1 MATPLVSIVIP
12 AYNQAEFVGEA
23 IQSVL
28 DQTYQNFEVL
38 VVNDASQDNTLE
50 LVNQFDDQRVR
61 QIHHPQNRGLPA
73 SRNSG
78 MRASVGEYI
87 ALLDAD
93 DFFQPEK
100 LAIHVDFL
108 QRKTEV
114 GSSYNSR
121 FELNHSSKTI
131 RELWLPPRKVNLAD
145 FILGFPFSPSDMV
158 IRREWAFAVGLF
170 DESFIS
176 GGEDTDF
183 PCRLALAGCQFE
195 GVERALNFRR
205 YHSGRGRKNLPGRLD
220 DVSRALKATFDDP
233 RCPKDT
239 LALRPLAL
247 KHHLMVLASLAF
259 IQGESDLGQEYTR
272 QVIKIDPNVLRGE
285 HCELIEFFLMESVAD
300 ENVNHVDL
308 LKTIFA
314 QLPSEIAE
322 PNDRYDWSVAYGY
335 LLKGVRNI
343 IWGRYELGK
352 SQLEKA
358 GQLGVIIDE
367 AFLRRLAH
375 QLLGYENEF
384 GSQKAEEVIAELIPQ
399 LERVVDRKSTRRM
412 TGLYAAN
419 LAFRDY
425 RADDFKLVPSQVARA
440 IANDPSLAVNRGVI
454 SIFVRSLISSRKKAS
469 KKKPD
474 IYRQTP

>member
-1 MATPLVSIVIP
+1 MKMATPLVSIVIP
-12 AYNQAEFVGEA
+12 AYNQADFVGEA

-38 VVNDASQDNTLE
+38 VVNDASQDNTHE
-50 LVNQFDDQRVR
+50 LVNQFDDPRVR

-93 DFFQPEK
+93 DYFQHEK

-108 QRKTEV
+108 ERKTEV

-121 FELNHSSKTI
+121 FELNHSSNTI
-131 RELWLPPRKVNLAD
+131 RELWLPLKKVNLAD

-158 IRREWAFAVGLF
+158 IKREWAFAVGLF

-220 DVSRALKATFDDP
+220 DVSRALKATFNDP

-285 HCELIEFFLMESVAD
+285 RCELIEFFLMESVAD

-314 QLPSEIAE
+314 QLPPEIAE
-322 PNDRYDWSVAYGY
+322 INDQYDWSVAYGF

-343 IWGRYELGK
+343 IWDRANIGK

-358 GQLGVIIDE
+358 GQLGVAIDE
-367 AFLRRLAH
+367 LFLERLIH
-375 QLLGYENEF
+375 QLLGFENEF
-384 GSQKAEEVIAELIPQ
+384 GSQQAIEVIERLLPL
-399 LERVVDRKSTRRM
+399 LERIGSRKSAKRLMGTYM
-412 TGLYAAN
+412 AN
-419 LAFRDY
+419 KAFQDY
-425 RADDFKLVPSQVARA
+425 RSNNFSEVPAKVVRA
-440 IANDPSLAVNRGVI
+440 VANDPSLAINRGI
-454 SIFVRSLISSRKKAS
+454 LSIFLRSIAGRLNR
-469 KKKPD
+469 PPVE
-474 IYRQTP
+474 QTF